1 MVHQTYE
8 PVIGLEV
15 HCQLQTASKAFSP
28 ESAAF
33 GALPNRHVDPISLG
47 HPGTL
52 PVLNE
57 RVVEYTVRMGLAAH
71 CRIAERS
78 VLARKHYFYPDL
90 PKGYQISQ
98 YEQPI
103 CEHGYVEI
111 TLDGESTPVPDSSSR
126 RVGGQATVKRIGL
139 TRIHMEEDAG
149 KSIHDQDPTD
159 TLLDYNRCGVP
170 LIEIVSEPD
179 IRSARGAYL
188 YMQKI
193 RQLVRY
199 LGICDGNME
208 EGSLRCDANVSVR
221 PVGQEALG
229 VKTEIKNMNS
239 FRNVERAIDYEIQR
253 QIRLLKRGD
262 AVVHQTLLWDANR
275 QETRLMRSKEE
286 AHDYR
291 YFPDPDLAQVVVSEA
306 MLATIRASL
315 PELPD
320 ARRARFINA
329 LKLPAYDAALLTQER
344 NVADYFEATLAAL
357 RQRAGEGDLQAQAKA
372 VSNFVMTDVLRVLN
386 ERAHDLEA
394 FPIDAERL
402 AGLVR
407 LRMDNTVNSSG
418 AQEIFDAMLDDGRAP
433 EAIAEAYNLLQVSDE
448 GALLPVVEQVLAQH
462 ADQVAVFLN
471 GKQGLIGFFIGQVMR
486 SFDGSP
492 DPKLVRALLL
502 ERLEARRD

>member
-1 MVHQTYE
+1 MVHKDYE

-33 GALPNRHVDPISLG
+33 GAAPNRHVDPISLG

-52 PVLNE
+52 PVMNG
-57 RVVEYTVRMGLAAH
+57 RVVEYTARMGLATH

-98 YEQPI
+98 YEEPL
-103 CEHGYVEI
+103 CEQGYVEV
-111 TLDGESTPVPDSSSR
+111 LLESEGQPAPAKA
-126 RVGGQATVKRIGL
+126 GGATVKRIGL
-139 TRIHMEEDAG
+139 TRIHIEEDAG

-179 IRSARGAYL
+179 LRSAREAYL

-221 PVGQEALG
+221 PRGQQALG

-239 FRNVERAIDYEIQR
+239 FRNVERAIDYEIKR
-253 QIRLLKRGD
+253 QIRLLRRGD
-262 AVVHQTLLWDANR
+262 EVVHQTLLWDAGE
-275 QETRLMRSKEE
+275 QVTRPMRSKEM

-291 YFPDPDLAQVVVSEA
+291 YFPDPDLAPVVVTRER
-306 MLATIRASL
+306 LAAIRAAL

-320 ARRARFINA
+320 ARQARFVET
-329 LKLPAYDAALLTQER
+329 LKLPAYDAALPTEER
-344 NVADYFEATLAAL
+344 RVADYFETTLAAL
-357 RQRAGEGDLQAQAKA
+357 QARAAAEPALAKA
-372 VSNFVMTDVLRVLN
+372 VSNFVMTEVLRVLN
-386 ERAHDLEA
+386 ERAIDIEA
-394 FPIDAERL
+394 FPIDADRL
-402 AGLVR
+402 AGLVH
-407 LRMDNTVNSSG
+407 LRVENKVSSSG
-418 AQEIFDAMLDDGRAP
+418 AQEIFNTMLDDDRDA
-433 EAIAEAYNLLQVSDE
+433 EAIAAAHNLLQVSDE
-448 GALLPVVEQVLAQH
+448 GALLPVVERVLEAHAGQV
-462 ADQVAVFLN
+462 QVYLD

-486 SFDGSP
+486 SFEGSP
-492 DPKLVRALLL
+492 DPTLVRKLLL
-502 ERLEARRD
+502 ERLKTFTTQK